1 MKEFKIDDNS
11 GIPVWIQLRR
21 RLVYSIVSGQYKPGD
36 QLPTVR
42 ELAVQLDINYNTV
55 NKVYQD
61 LERDG
66 LIESKRGRGTFVSE
80 LQGKKLLALDNKIEL
95 LADELVRE
103 GFDFGMTG
111 GEIIKTVKARV
122 SQHQNLAKGS
132 NGGVGSSADPSRA
145 GTGSININN
154 ADTNSASA
162 NNNSANSKLSAKEV
176 RHAG

>member
-1 MKEFKIDDNS
+1 MREFRIDEQS
-11 GIPVWIQLRR
+11 GIPVWIQVRR
-21 RLVYSIVSGQYKPGD
+21 RLVYTIVSGQYKPGD

-66 LIESKRGRGTFVSE
+66 IIVTRRGRGTFVANV
-80 LQGKKLLALDNKIEL
+80 GANGLLALDNKIEL

-103 GFDFGMTG
+103 GLDFGMTG
-111 GEIIKTVKARV
+111 DEIVGAVRTRV
-122 SQHQNLAKGS
+122 AQHEALKPGNTDQEPVRK
-132 NGGVGSSADPSRA
+132 SR
-145 GTGSININN
+145 
-154 ADTNSASA
+154 
-162 NNNSANSKLSAKEV
+162 

>member
-1 MKEFKIDDNS
+1 MNEFRIDEQS
-11 GIPVWIQLRR
+11 GIPVWIQVRR
-21 RLVYSIVSGQYKPGD
+21 RLVYVIVSGKYQPGE

-66 LIESKRGRGTFVSE
+66 YIITKRGRGTFVADGSE
-80 LQGKKLLALDNKIEL
+80 HMLLALDNKIDL

-103 GFDFGMTG
+103 GLDFGMTG
-111 GEIIKTVKARV
+111 DEILQTVKGYVA
-122 SQHQNLAKGS
+122 QYETLGS
-132 NGGVGSSADPSRA
+132 NKADQKAVRKSS
-145 GTGSININN
+145 
-154 ADTNSASA
+154 
-162 NNNSANSKLSAKEV
+162 

>member
-1 MKEFKIDDNS
+1 MDEFCIDEQS
-11 GIPVWIQLRR
+11 GIPVWIQVRK
-21 RLVYSIVSGQYKPGD
+21 RLVYAIVSGRYKSGD

-66 LIESKRGRGTFVSE
+66 YIVTRRGRGTFVADVSTNR
-80 LQGKKLLALDNKIEL
+80 LLALDNKIEL

-111 GEIIKTVKARV
+111 EELLQTVKNCVAQHEALTTGKANQRVV
-122 SQHQNLAKGS
+122 SQTVKK
-132 NGGVGSSADPSRA
+132 
-145 GTGSININN
+145 NN
-154 ADTNSASA
+154 
-162 NNNSANSKLSAKEV
+162 

>member
-1 MKEFKIDDNS
+1 MKEFHIDEQS
-11 GIPVWIQLRR
+11 GIPVWIQVRR
-21 RLVYSIVSGQYKPGD
+21 RLVYVIVSGQYRPGD

-66 LIESKRGRGTFVSE
+66 YIVTKRGRGTFVAD
-80 LQGKKLLALDNKIEL
+80 LGAGRLLALDNKVEL

-111 GEIIKTVKARV
+111 EEIVQAVKGRIA
-122 SQHQNLAKGS
+122 QHETLAATGAA
-132 NGGVGSSADPSRA
+132 GAA
-145 GTGSININN
+145 GTPNTGTQAN
-154 ADTNSASA
+154 AAA
-162 NNNSANSKLSAKEV
+162 NMRESS

>member
-1 MKEFKIDDNS
+1 MKEFRIDEQS
-11 GIPVWIQLRR
+11 GIPVWIQVRK
-21 RLVYSIVSGQYKPGD
+21 RLVYTIVSGYYKPGD

-66 LIESKRGRGTFVSE
+66 YIITRRGRGTFVADVSE
-80 LQGKKLLALDNKIEL
+80 SMLLALDNKIEL

-111 GEIIKTVKARV
+111 EEIVRTVKARIKQYEAIATGNTDKKKV
-122 SQHQNLAKGS
+122 TQSESPDVASERNENAASERSGAIRGNRH
-132 NGGVGSSADPSRA
+132 VG
-145 GTGSININN
+145 
-154 ADTNSASA
+154 
-162 NNNSANSKLSAKEV
+162 
-176 RHAG
+176 

>member
-1 MKEFKIDDNS
+1 MNEFTIDDNS
-11 GIPVWIQLRR
+11 GIPVWIQVRK
-21 RLVYSIVSGQYKPGD
+21 RLVFLILSGKYQPGE

-66 LIESKRGRGTFVSE
+66 FISTRRGRGTFVAEIDS
-80 LQGKKLLALDNKIEL
+80 KRLLALDNKVDL

-111 GEIIKTVKARV
+111 DEIVQTVKTRV
-122 SQHQNLAKGS
+122 SQYQLNT
-132 NGGVGSSADPSRA
+132 A
-145 GTGSININN
+145 G
-154 ADTNSASA
+154 ASA
-162 NNNSANSKLSAKEV
+162 AQKFAEYQLKEV
-176 RHAG
+176 RYAAE

>member
-1 MKEFKIDDNS
+1 MNEFRIDEQS
-11 GIPVWIQLRR
+11 GIPVWIQVRR
-21 RLVYSIVSGQYKPGD
+21 RLVYTIVSGRYKPGD

-66 LIESKRGRGTFVSE
+66 YIITKRGRGTFVGDLSANR
-80 LQGKKLLALDNKIEL
+80 LLALDNKVEL

-111 GEIIKTVKARV
+111 DEILQAVKGCVA
-122 SQHQNLAKGS
+122 QHEALATGRTEHPP
-132 NGGVGSSADPSRA
+132 VGKAIRNA
-145 GTGSININN
+145 G
-154 ADTNSASA
+154 
-162 NNNSANSKLSAKEV
+162 
-176 RHAG
+176 

>member
-1 MKEFKIDDNS
+1 MNEFRIDEQS
-11 GIPVWIQLRR
+11 GIPVWIQVRR
-21 RLVYSIVSGQYKPGD
+21 RLVYVIVSRKYKPGD

-66 LIESKRGRGTFVSE
+66 YIITKRGRGTFVADGNE
-80 LQGKKLLALDNKIEL
+80 RILLALDNKIEL

-103 GFDFGMTG
+103 GLDFGMTG
-111 GEIIKTVKARV
+111 DEILQTVKTYV
-122 SQHQNLAKGS
+122 VQHEALASYKTDQKA
-132 NGGVGSSADPSRA
+132 VRESS
-145 GTGSININN
+145 
-154 ADTNSASA
+154 
-162 NNNSANSKLSAKEV
+162 

>member
-1 MKEFKIDDNS
+1 VEEFRIDEQS
-11 GIPVWIQLRR
+11 GIPVWIQVRK
-21 RLVYSIVSGQYKPGD
+21 RLVYTIISGQYKPGD

-66 LIESKRGRGTFVSE
+66 YIVTRRGRGTFVADIGE
-80 LQGKKLLALDNKIEL
+80 NVLLALDNKIEL

-111 GEIIKTVKARV
+111 DEIVATVRTRVKQYEAIAAGGADKRRVAEDEGTEAAKSPDGRATHARG
-122 SQHQNLAKGS
+122 AGRGS
-132 NGGVGSSADPSRA
+132 RRVG
-145 GTGSININN
+145 
-154 ADTNSASA
+154 
-162 NNNSANSKLSAKEV
+162 
-176 RHAG
+176 

>member
-1 MKEFKIDDNS
+1 MNEFCIDEQS
-11 GIPVWIQLRR
+11 GIPVWIQVRR
-21 RLVYSIVSGQYKPGD
+21 RLVYIIVSGRYKPGD

-66 LIESKRGRGTFVSE
+66 YIITKRGRGTFVADVNE
-80 LQGKKLLALDNKIEL
+80 NRLLALDNKIEL

-103 GFDFGMTG
+103 GLDFGMTG
-111 GEIIKTVKARV
+111 DEIVQTVKSSVA
-122 SQHQNLAKGS
+122 QHEVLATGATDQQTTQKS
-132 NGGVGSSADPSRA
+132 N
-145 GTGSININN
+145 
-154 ADTNSASA
+154 
-162 NNNSANSKLSAKEV
+162 

>member
-1 MKEFKIDDNS
+1 MKEFRIDEQS
-11 GIPVWIQLRR
+11 GIPVWIQVRR
-21 RLVYSIVSGQYKPGD
+21 RLVYVIVSGQYKSGD

-66 LIESKRGRGTFVSE
+66 YIVTKRGRGTFVADA
-80 LQGKKLLALDNKIEL
+80 GMDKLLALDNKIEL

-111 GEIIKTVKARV
+111 DEIVGTVKTCV
-122 SQHQNLAKGS
+122 DQHEALRPG
-132 NGGVGSSADPSRA
+132 
-145 GTGSININN
+145 N
-154 ADTNSASA
+154 ANQESVE
-162 NNNSANSKLSAKEV
+162 KRR

>member
-1 MKEFKIDDNS
+1 MEEFRIDEQS
-11 GIPVWIQLRR
+11 GIPVWIQVRK
-21 RLVYSIVSGQYKPGD
+21 RLVYTIVSGQYKSGD

-66 LIESKRGRGTFVSE
+66 YIVTKRGRGTFVAAVGE
-80 LQGKKLLALDNKIEL
+80 NILLALDNKIEL

-111 GEIIKTVKARV
+111 DEIIGIVKSCVKRHETITGGKADKKQVVQGKSDMMDNRGV
-122 SQHQNLAKGS
+122 DNRGGS
-132 NGGVGSSADPSRA
+132 AVGDQGAVRE
-145 GTGSININN
+145 T
-154 ADTNSASA
+154 
-162 NNNSANSKLSAKEV
+162 

>member
-1 MKEFKIDDNS
+1 MHGYNSGGPFSQGQISDGGRAFMKEFQIDNTS
-11 GIPVWIQLRR
+11 GIPVWIQVRK
-21 RLVYSIVSGQYKPGD
+21 RLVYSIVSGIYQPGE

-66 LIESKRGRGTFVSE
+66 FIITRRGKGTFVAE
-80 LQGKKLLALDNKIEL
+80 LGKDTLLALDNKVEL

-111 GEIIKTVKARV
+111 DEILQTVKACV
-122 SQHQNLAKGS
+122 VQHEMI
-132 NGGVGSSADPSRA
+132 SSGKVESRGA
-145 GTGSININN
+145 ERPFVRE
-154 ADTNSASA
+154 A
-162 NNNSANSKLSAKEV
+162 

>member
-1 MKEFKIDDNS
+1 MKKFKIDENS
-11 GIPVWIQLRR
+11 GIPVWIQVRR
-21 RLVYSIVSGQYKPGD
+21 RLVYCIVSGYYQPGE

-66 LIESKRGRGTFVSE
+66 FIVTRRGRGTFVTE
-80 LQGKKLLALDNKIEL
+80 LASKTLLALDNKVEL

-111 GEIIKTVKARV
+111 DEISQTVKARIRQYEKIT
-122 SQHQNLAKGS
+122 SKSDSHAALAGTAEDAMEDAME
-132 NGGVGSSADPSRA
+132 SSAA
-145 GTGSININN
+145 SIK
-154 ADTNSASA
+154 SA
-162 NNNSANSKLSAKEV
+162 
-176 RHAG
+176 